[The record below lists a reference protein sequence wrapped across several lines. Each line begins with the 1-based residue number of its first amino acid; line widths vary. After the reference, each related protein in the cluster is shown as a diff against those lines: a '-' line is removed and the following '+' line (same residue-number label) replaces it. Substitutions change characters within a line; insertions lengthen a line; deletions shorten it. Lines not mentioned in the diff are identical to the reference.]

1 MTQSQRKYSRPSSII
16 LAYVNQAVPHIK
28 RKLQLLECLGEKR
41 LKGLVVVAEKVNN
54 KRETEKRR
62 QERKELEKQEREDK
76 REKRQDKN
84 FHKILERP
92 QAQVE

>member
-1 MTQSQRKYSRPSSII
+1 M
-16 LAYVNQAVPHIK
+16 NQAVAHIK

-54 KRETEKRR
+54 KRETEKGR
-62 QERKELEKQEREDK
+62 QERKALEKQERKDK

-84 FHKILERP
+84 LHKILEKQ